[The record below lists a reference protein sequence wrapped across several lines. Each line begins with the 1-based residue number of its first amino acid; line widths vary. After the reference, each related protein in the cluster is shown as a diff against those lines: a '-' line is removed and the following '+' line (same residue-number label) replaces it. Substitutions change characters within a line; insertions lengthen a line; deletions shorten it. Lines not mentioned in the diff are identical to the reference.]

1 MSEKEVKHGTPS
13 LFNQM
18 MQPHYCPGCHY
29 GIIVRALAES
39 LEETE
44 TADRSILVTGI
55 GCSMVSAHYIK
66 NVEGMVALHG
76 RAPAVATGI
85 KRNLGPDK
93 IVITMQGDGDLSA
106 IGMGEIVA
114 AAARFEKLSVLF
126 LNNANFG
133 TTGGQMAPT
142 SMLGQVTPTSP
153 QGKTED
159 HGGFPVHMAELMAQ
173 FQGVAFS
180 FRGSVHT
187 HKNYNR
193 TKKAMV
199 TAIEKQR
206 AGEGLSFV
214 EVLSACPPGHHVKPQ
229 QGLDLVADKLIGE
242 FPLGEFKNKGNGDS
256 GKEEV
261 S

>member
-1 MSEKEVKHGTPS
+1 MSERAVKHGNPA

-29 GIIVRALAES
+29 GIIVRALAEAF
-39 LEETE
+39 EETE
-44 TADRSILVTGI
+44 TANDSILVTGI

-66 NVEGMVALHG
+66 GPEGMVALHG

-85 KRNLGPDK
+85 KRNLPKDR
-93 IVITMQGDGDLSA
+93 IVMTMQGDGDLSA
-106 IGMGEIVA
+106 IGMAEIVA

-142 SMLGQVTPTSP
+142 SVIGQVTPTSP
-153 QGKTED
+153 TGKTSE
-159 HGGFPVHMAELMAQ
+159 HGGFPIHMAELMAQ
-173 FQGVAFS
+173 FQGVCFS

-193 TKKAMV
+193 TKKAMI
-199 TAIEKQR
+199 TAIQKQQ
-206 AGEGLSFV
+206 AGDGLSFV
-214 EVLSACPPGHHVKPQ
+214 EILSACPPGHHVKPQ
-229 QGLDLVADKLIGE
+229 DGLDLVADKLMAE
-242 FPLGEFKNKGNGDS
+242 FPLGEFKNAERPN
-256 GKEEV
+256 
-261 S
+261 